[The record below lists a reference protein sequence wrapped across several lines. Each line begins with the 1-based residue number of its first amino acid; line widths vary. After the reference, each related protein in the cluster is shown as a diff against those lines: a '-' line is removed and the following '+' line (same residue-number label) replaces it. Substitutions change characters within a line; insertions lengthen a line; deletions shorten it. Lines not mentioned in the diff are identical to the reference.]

1 MPAKPVYLNPG
12 IVSLT
17 NDIRLRYDEK
27 MFNVEVEPISITD
40 ERLTQAWSNKIY
52 RLLLKT
58 KQPVKQKGW
67 QIFVEKN
74 VKIG

>member
-1 MPAKPVYLNPG
+1 
-12 IVSLT
+12 
-17 NDIRLRYDEK
+17 